1 MNQFIEDLGHDVGLD
16 LSGRGTL
23 IMIVLLGTLVGSGFA
38 LLGYALLWRQ
48 PHDSGIDNR
57 AASAQASRRLRAL
70 GMRAPIAVLVG
81 LLTLVVTRWPVG
93 ALAGVALALAW
104 PSLFGGAKA
113 ERRAAERVEA
123 LAIWTESLRDTTAG
137 AVGLEQAIIATSR
150 AAPAPIAAE
159 LRTLAE
165 RLRVR
170 VPLQQGLHRLADE
183 LDDASADLLVA
194 ALLLNSRLRGPGL
207 RQVLTSL
214 AESARAELE
223 MRGRVMAGRAAT
235 RRSVQIVVSVTVG
248 FVLLLVLFNPAYV
261 EPYRH
266 TAGQLI
272 LAIVVGLFGAG
283 FWWLRRLASYDVPD
297 RFLHTAPVPTGV
309 RPVPPAEPLTPPAGQ
324 QPGRPATV
332 RL

>member
-1 MNQFIEDLGHDVGLD
+1 MTGLTDLPSVTEL
-16 LSGRGTL
+16 LSGRSWFLLIVLAGTL
-23 IMIVLLGTLVGSGFA
+23 AGGGAGLLVVA
-38 LLGYALLWRQ
+38 LTRQ
-48 PHDSGIDNR
+48 VPHETGIDTR
-57 AASAQASRRLRAL
+57 TAPARLTRRLRAL
-70 GMRAPIAVLVG
+70 GLRVPAAIAIG
-81 LLTLVVTRWPVG
+81 LLTLVITRWPVG
-93 ALAGVALALAW
+93 AAAGVALALAW
-104 PSLFGGAKA
+104 PALFGGAKA
-113 ERRAAERVEA
+113 ERRAAERLEA

-150 AAPAPIAAE
+150 AAPSPIAPE

-170 VPLQQGLHRLADE
+170 MPLPQALHRLADE

-214 AESARAELE
+214 SESARAELE
-223 MRGRVMAGRAAT
+223 MRGRVTAGRAAT
-235 RRSVQIVVSVTVG
+235 RRSVQIVVGVTVG

-266 TAGQLI
+266 PAGQLV
-272 LAIVVGLFGAG
+272 LAAVIGLFAAG

-297 RFLHTAPVPTGV
+297 RFLHTAATPTGV
-309 RPVPPAEPLTPPAGQ
+309 RPS
-324 QPGRPATV
+324 QPGGLSPATAA
-332 RL
+332 RPSPTGGAGA

>member
-1 MNQFIEDLGHDVGLD
+1 VVTVTTAL
-16 LSGRGTL
+16 
-23 IMIVLLGTLVGSGFA
+23 IVLAGALAGGGCGLLV
-38 LLGYALLWRQ
+38 YAVTRHQ
-48 PHDSGIDNR
+48 PHGTGIDTR
-57 AASAQASRRLRAL
+57 TAPARLARRLRQLSLRVPAAI
-70 GMRAPIAVLVG
+70 GVG
-81 LLTLVVTRWPVG
+81 LLTLVITRWPVG
-93 ALAGVALALAW
+93 AGAGAALALAW

-113 ERRAAERVEA
+113 ERRAAERLEA

-150 AAPAPIAAE
+150 AAPGPIAPE

-170 VPLQQGLHRLADE
+170 MPLQQALHRLADE

-214 AESARAELE
+214 SESARAELE
-223 MRGRVMAGRAAT
+223 MRGRVTAGRAAT
-235 RRSVQIVVSVTVG
+235 RRSVQIVVAVTVG

-266 TAGQLI
+266 AAGQLV
-272 LAIVVGLFGAG
+272 LLIVAGLFGAG

-297 RFLHTAPVPTGV
+297 RFLHTSAPATGV
-309 RPVPPAEPLTPPAGQ
+309 RPVAAVPAG
-324 QPGRPATV
+324 PA
-332 RL
+332 LEAGS